1 MVCHFDHFHQF
12 TIHGATD
19 NLQTGAFQLG
29 QVIIVHFVAMTVTLD
44 DAGAAVTLGRTAARL
59 QNTFLTTQTHGA
71 TQIGF
76 FRALLLVAILCGPL
90 GDQPHDRVRRIR
102 TQFGRVRLFDAGH
115 VTGIFDHRQLHAKTD
130 PQVWH
135 LVLAGVANRGNL
147 AFSAPVAKPAGHQ
160 DGVQIGQHAG
170 ALALN
175 IFRIQVEDI
184 DLGPV
189 ADARVDQS
197 LVE

>member
-1 MVCHFDHFHQF
+1 MCFLCRQSCGHITLEQAMAITRRGGKLRVELTGHKPGVVCHFDHFHQF

-76 FRALLLVAILCGPL
+76 LGTLFLATVAPCGHLLWST
-90 GDQPHDRVRRIR
+90 R
-102 TQFGRVRLFDAGH
+102 
-115 VTGIFDHRQLHAKTD
+115 
-130 PQVWH
+130 
-135 LVLAGVANRGNL
+135 
-147 AFSAPVAKPAGHQ
+147 
-160 DGVQIGQHAG
+160 
-170 ALALN
+170 
-175 IFRIQVEDI
+175 
-184 DLGPV
+184 
-189 ADARVDQS
+189 
-197 LVE
+197 